1 MICSSCYDC
10 KWHGGSGQ
18 YSLGGGGHTMQE
30 CLEWCKNKSDCTY
43 ATISETGY
51 CHLFDNCDKKD
62 KSASWIRFKKMGK
75 YCRYI
80 LRYLSL
86 IHKNVSKN
94 AVLIFIKIFC

>member
-30 CLEWCKNKSDCTY
+30 CLEGCKNKSDCTY

-86 IHKNVSKN
+86 IH
-94 AVLIFIKIFC
+94 IKCF